1 MRCAA
6 RIKCTAVIGAVVLW
20 FGCEPTAPA
29 GDEVSE
35 TGVAPWPEVTE
46 VAAYAKYGLTK
57 LSDYGF
63 FEGALKDLDP
73 AGGVI
78 PYEVASPLFSDYAGK
93 ARFIYLPEGT
103 VMDYHNDE
111 VFEFPEGAA
120 LIKNFYF
127 TSVQLDRENDVL
139 LETRILLRESG
150 SWKAL
155 PYLWNA
161 DQTEAFLDIAGGER
175 HVALAS
181 GERFRYSIPNMQQ
194 CKTCHDKGGDMT
206 PIGPVARQL
215 NFGKDGVS
223 QLEKWH
229 GEGLLTGFADAVKPA
244 AAVAYDDLSRPLDL
258 RARAYLDAN
267 CAYCHRPD
275 GSAKNSGLDLS
286 VFAESDHALGI
297 GKSPVAAGKG
307 SGGLRH
313 DIVPGHPDASIM
325 VYRMQSTEP
334 AVMMPELGR
343 SLVHVEGLELIRAWI
358 AELR

>member
-20 FGCEPTAPA
+20 FGCEPTAPSD
-29 GDEVSE
+29 DEVSLP
-35 TGVAPWPEVTE
+35 GVVPWPEVAE

-73 AGGVI
+73 AEAVI

-103 VMDYHNDE
+103 AVEYRDDE

-120 LIKNFYF
+120 LIKNFYYAA
-127 TSVQLDRENDVL
+127 QLLDREEDVI

-161 DQTEAFLDIAGGER
+161 DQTEAYLDIAGGER
-175 HVALAS
+175 HVTLAG
-181 GERFRYSIPNMQQ
+181 GEQFRYSIPNMKQ
-194 CKTCHDKGGDMT
+194 CIACHDKGGAMT

-215 NFGKDGVS
+215 NFGEDGES
-223 QLEKWH
+223 QLEKWQK
-229 GEGLLTGFADAVKPA
+229 EGFLTGFADAAQPPT
-244 AAVAYDDLSRPLDL
+244 AVAYDDHSRPLDL

-313 DIVPGHPDASIM
+313 DIVPGHPDASIV
-325 VYRMQSTEP
+325 VYRMESTEP

-358 AELR
+358 AEL